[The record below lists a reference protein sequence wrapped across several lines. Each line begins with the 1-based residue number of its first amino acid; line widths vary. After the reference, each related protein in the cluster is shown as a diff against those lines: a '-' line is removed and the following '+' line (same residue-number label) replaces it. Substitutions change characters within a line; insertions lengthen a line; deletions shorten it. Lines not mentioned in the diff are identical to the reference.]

1 MCKLTNSPERRTG
14 ITSMQPS
21 HVQTEGSQ
29 NLIKKR
35 LAKQGSDTMLG
46 NQSSQ
51 KLMIL
56 KTVPTIYT
64 KLETK
69 ARTYE

>member
-1 MCKLTNSPERRTG
+1 MCKLTNSTERRTG
-14 ITSMQPS
+14 LTS

-64 KLETK
+64 KLENK

>member
-1 MCKLTNSPERRTG
+1 MYKQKEAKT
-14 ITSMQPS
+14 
-21 HVQTEGSQ
+21 
-29 NLIKKR
+29 LIKKR

-56 KTVPTIYT
+56 KTVPKIYT